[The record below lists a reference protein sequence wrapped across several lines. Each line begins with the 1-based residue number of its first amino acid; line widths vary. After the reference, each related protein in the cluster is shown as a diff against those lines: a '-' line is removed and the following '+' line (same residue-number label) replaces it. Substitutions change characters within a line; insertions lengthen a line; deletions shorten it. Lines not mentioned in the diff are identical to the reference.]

1 MFLSPAIMK
10 IDDCEYMF
18 RMMQVTVVDANEKDM
33 LLAADN
39 MLRESERWEGA

>member
-18 RMMQVTVVDANEKDM
+18 RMMQVTLEDGNEKDM
-33 LLAADN
+33 SLTAEN
-39 MLRESERWEGA
+39 MLRESERW